1 MSLERRSLLALW
13 VGSGI
18 CLSLGGL
25 SVVRAETMERIGV
38 LAPAWT
44 LIVTVAVCCLA
55 TLLIR
60 SHGWSLPWLPAVL
73 LPLPWL
79 PLPVPAAFLLWL
91 GPLASL
97 TWAVLAA
104 SAVTRVSPPLF
115 DALSGANSGPPP
127 RSRGLHDAIEL
138 FAHSFVHRGARVGAG
153 RRAGGRHLSARG
165 VAIVCFPPAGDE
177 CSHLPCQR
185 VWIGLDDLS
194 ETTDVG
200 GAEAIPCATIRDRSR
215 LRDRPACDRGVDVSD
230 VVGRLERAGAVPAA
244 GPAGCTRRRDFGP
257 SALDSA
263 NGDRRRLGVWIE
275 VR

>member
-1 MSLERRSLLALW
+1 
-13 VGSGI
+13 
-18 CLSLGGL
+18 
-25 SVVRAETMERIGV
+25 MERIGV
-38 LAPAWT
+38 LAPAWA

-127 RSRGLHDAIEL
+127 RSCGLHDAIAL
-138 FAHSFVHRGARVGAG
+138 FAHSSVHRGRASVLAAALEGVIYLLAG
-153 RRAGGRHLSARG
+153 WQLSA
-165 VAIVCFPPAGDE
+165 FLPAGDE
-177 CSHLPCQR
+177 CSHLPCRR

-200 GAEAIPCATIRDRSR
+200 GADAIPCTTIRDRSR
-215 LRDRPACDRGVDVSD
+215 LRDRPVCDRGVDVSD
-230 VVGRLERAGAVPAA
+230 VVGRLERAGAVPDG
-244 GPAGCTRRRDFGP
+244 GPAGCTGGGISVPPRWIRRMAIVAGWVCGLRSAKTERRPRRSTP
-257 SALDSA
+257 S
-263 NGDRRRLGVWIE
+263 G
-275 VR
+275 